1 MTVCYR
7 CLVSGRVQG
16 VFFRASTQR
25 EAQKLGLTGH
35 AYNLP
40 DGSVEV
46 LACGEAAAVEQLR
59 DWLWQGPPAAAVTN
73 VECRRIEVPTPM
85 RFRTGSAP

>member
-35 AYNLP
+35 AHNLP
-40 DGSVEV
+40 DGNVEV
-46 LACGEAAAVEQLR
+46 LACGEPAAVEQLKA
-59 DWLWQGPPAAAVTN
+59 WLWQGPPAAGVTR
-73 VECRRIEVPTPM
+73 VECRRVEAPAPA
-85 RFRTGSAP
+85 RFSTG